1 MWSGESREG
10 VLCRNR
16 SVLPG
21 SCCQVMGGSSSSWIQ
36 AFLCSASV
44 SSWVVFGQA
53 VLLLAVHPAPG
64 QFCHHLRA
72 APFVG
77 FGPRRCVSSVHP
89 RLWFCWW
96 LRTAV
101 QQPPRETGTGQLM
114 TSTDVQLHTAT
125 RLAETKT
132 TATILI
138 SRM

>member
-1 MWSGESREG
+1 M
-10 VLCRNR
+10 CRNR

-21 SCCQVMGGSSSSWIQ
+21 SCCQVMGDSSSSWIQ
-36 AFLCSASV
+36 AYHCIASV
-44 SSWVVFGQA
+44 SSWVVFGQT
-53 VLLLAVHPAPG
+53 VLLLAVCPAPG
-64 QFCHHLRA
+64 QFCHHPRA
-72 APFVG
+72 SPLMV
-77 FGPRRCVSSVHP
+77 FGPRRRVSSIHP

-114 TSTDVQLHTAT
+114 TSMDVQLHTDT

-138 SRM
+138 SRSFTYVVC